1 MLLECSSNSP
11 WSIYWFNHFSWEP
24 PSITYV
30 LLHLHL
36 QLFHLPFGGTS
47 SPRIWTLDLC
57 YSNPTSTFS
66 SNCPMSSS
74 FLLFTLWA
82 FYILACIPSFHY
94 LFPIASCLLLQVHL
108 HNDDG
113 FRVLGGIMLLP
124 TSHLGR
130 QAAWGPPRILTPYH
144 KSHTCNHGGWTL
156 HTKYN

>member
-1 MLLECSSNSP
+1 MVHLLIQPFQLGASFDYLCVAS
-11 WSIYWFNHFSWEP
+11 P
-24 PSITYV
+24 PSATLPSPFWWD
-30 LLHLHL
+30 LLPSHLNFRSLLLKSHLHL
-36 QLFHLPFGGTS
+36 LLQLSHVIIL
-47 SPRIWTLDLC
+47 SP
-57 YSNPTSTFS
+57 
-66 SNCPMSSS
+66 
-74 FLLFTLWA
+74 FTLWA
-82 FYILACIPSFHY
+82 FYILACIPSFYY

-113 FRVLGGIMLLP
+113 FRGLGGIMLLP